1 MATCISRRAHG
12 DHLRFR
18 LINDKGET
26 GKYIWLEFRCSTE
39 VVSEGQVCKGCSY
52 KLPKYKY
59 QANQKCDHGLVG
71 GPYTADSKL
80 YGSPFYLKEIKN
92 GWFVAEQDENR
103 AKAAVDKACSK
114 MAPRKKNVALP
125 LVEPSEPLAP
135 VEPSVPLA
143 PVVPSEPLA
152 PVEPSVPLA
161 PVEKVKRKYTKKD
174 QVTETPVKRKYT
186 KRNDPNPRRKAKD
199 DVALPVIQPVV
210 ETAVEAK
217 LVEIVAPPITITDWI
232 VVKVKKIKCQ
242 GKDYYYDSIS
252 GKLYGTSVNGVG
264 AYKGRYNVEE
274 DTVDSSF
281 PDSDCE

>member
-1 MATCISRRAHG
+1 
-12 DHLRFR
+12 
-18 LINDKGET
+18 
-26 GKYIWLEFRCSTE
+26 LEFRCPTE

-125 LVEPSEPLAP
+125 
-135 VEPSVPLA
+135 SVPLA

-152 PVEPSVPLA
+152 PVEPSEPLA
-161 PVEKVKRKYTKKD
+161 PVEPSVPLALVEPSVPSAPVEK
-174 QVTETPVKRKYT
+174 VKRKYT

-264 AYKGRYNVEE
+264 AYKGRYNVE
-274 DTVDSSF
+274 DDVVDSSF